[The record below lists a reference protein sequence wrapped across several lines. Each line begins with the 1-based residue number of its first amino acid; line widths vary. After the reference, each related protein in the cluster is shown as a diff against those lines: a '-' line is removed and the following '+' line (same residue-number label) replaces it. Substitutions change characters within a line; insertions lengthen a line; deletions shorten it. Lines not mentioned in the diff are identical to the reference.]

1 MRCDEVI
8 RELAVPTDDRDR
20 TVLDAHLADC
30 PSCVAWARR
39 ATLLDQLW
47 EATRPCEPAPEAW
60 DSVWANITQSL
71 QSATAEREFA
81 ATAPSS
87 LRLGASPKII
97 THSVPAPTQPS
108 NRAHARRFAAIVLM
122 GLAQAAAILVALGL
136 AWRVERPSQTPR
148 NPQIAQNNTPSPPR
162 VPSVIRVSQPVM
174 FEVDIEEGHLM
185 KFCVDGP
192 APRVEDVTPQMAF
205 GIRDGTPGDM
215 MMFNVVESFAR
226 TMVASQ

>member
-8 RELAVPTDDRDR
+8 RELAVPTGDRDR
-20 TVLDAHLADC
+20 TLLAGHLADC

-39 ATLLDQLW
+39 AALLDQLW
-47 EATRPCEPAPEAW
+47 DATRPGEPSPEAW

-71 QSATAEREFA
+71 QSATAERESS

-87 LRLGASPKII
+87 LRLGASPKVI
-97 THSVPAPTQPS
+97 THSASAPMQPS
-108 NRAHARRFAAIVLM
+108 NHPRARWFTAIVLI

-136 AWRVERPSQTPR
+136 GWRIEHPSQTAKT
-148 NPQIAQNNTPSPPR
+148 PQIAHNSTPAPPR